1 MPVKHSLNSES
12 PGNLCAIHSL
22 SGNMPVYRHAD
33 DAIKSALTFTK
44 IKAFSLFPHFLR
56 ISRVFDRV
64 KKPSFHILS
73 VLVLSASTC
82 FAQNDAVPAMGFADS
97 VRIVLE
103 NTRNLDATVVGAS
116 FVTAWSGIG
125 LDQQQLIK
133 KHMQQM
139 KRKGYKLRPHMLPYV
154 GAVAAAITIEG
165 ADAATLGSFLH
176 VCDKVIANYN
186 ATKAIT
192 FFTTSRSFFERH
204 TLYADKSYRLYA
216 KEGRYTFEYLEFIPP
231 PIDTTTQVVDEY
243 NNDTWVDE
251 PIDTVYHEPPPYW
264 ETQDPPP
271 LIEGAIIRFTGSN
284 LNFVTS
290 HDSVFLKNTNGIYS
304 LTTSVFA
311 GEGGSFDWTP
321 ALLSSD
327 VVQCTMMQYNFNT
340 KKPELKSSL
349 VKLNYAGKTPGFIPG
364 TFEFKS
370 QARKDS
376 VASSYPRF
384 TSYQSNLVIQ
394 GLGNANLKYTGGFS
408 LFGNRIASN
417 SVNREYSTIVVED
430 DVAKKFKARSRE
442 FIFQDSAVVA
452 NQAAF
457 TIYHQNDSITH
468 HSVQMRYEYNSE
480 KLLLQS
486 EKGLMKN
493 APYSSSFFNMDF
505 AAGIIK
511 WDLKADSLDIS
522 TRGARATVPMILESI
537 DYYKPEDF
545 KALEGVGFKF
555 HALALVARYC
565 INNNTREFS
574 SGDLARVA
582 GYDIIE
588 VQKAIEFLAQK
599 GLVEYWPQNDKIIV
613 KEKAVTQYR
622 AYKGEVD
629 YDNLKIQSVSG
640 SYIKTDLKAPV
651 YSNATLSFKNRNMVV
666 RGVDGFN
673 VSDSLNVFIKPDSS
687 TITVLQNR
695 DIKFDGNITAGNF
708 EVFGKQFTLKY
719 DSFFI
724 SLDKIDSI
732 NFYTMEKNARGQ
744 MERKKINNS
753 MVGAD
758 STAAAAGGM
767 ASTAKSSGTLYINR
781 PGNKS
786 GKEKIPNYPRLDAA
800 AGGVIYFD
808 RQEVLNGVYDRS
820 VFFVVPPFKLDSLN
834 DADPASLN
842 FEGSFISSGMFPAFK
857 EKLHSMPDKSLG
869 FNHPVPASGYQLYK
883 SDATL
888 FGNITLDKKGLRSPG
903 KIEYLAATVYSSD
916 FVFYPDSVSARG
928 TRATLSEKQFGSVL
942 FPQASLPNYQMK
954 WFPKQ
959 DQMKLRNTTVPFNFY
974 DSTAQLTG
982 TITVSKSGVT
992 GIGKLETRGSELRS
1006 REMNFSANDFGA
1018 RHARFQVKSADPTK
1032 ALIDGTDVRVKFNLG
1047 QNYADISPEIEGEA
1061 AINFPFAQF
1070 KTSIPNARWDF
1081 KSQKITMTKRADVP
1095 IENSYFYTTR
1105 KDLDSL
1111 GFYAEGAE
1119 YDLTKQEMLVSGIP
1133 YITVADARITP
1144 DKGQVL
1150 ILENAKIG
1158 TLKNTTIIL
1167 DTLNGYHR
1175 LTDGVVDIFSRNEFT
1190 GYATYQYVNLLKDT
1204 FAIKMTD
1211 FHLEPV
1217 VETEQS
1223 KRFQRRK
1230 TVASMQTVGVGRVE
1244 EDKKLVLGAGMF
1256 YKGDLTMYATKPALQ
1271 LTGYIKLDLKNVKNY
1286 KDWIAYSQTG
1296 DEPEVLIDFDKALT
1310 EDGKKVEAGLHFS
1323 SLENELYVTFLNDKG
1338 EEDDDFFVPSGTLHY
1353 DTASKE
1359 YKIEDREKAA
1369 GNKLSG
1375 KVFAYNDETM
1385 QVRFEGPVN
1394 LFKGIKDFNITGAA
1408 LGNGNIKSNEIRMNA
1423 LVMMNTNVIT
1433 PVLDIMARDLQVVIE
1448 KEGAEEGIGDQTELL
1463 YKIADL
1469 VGERVAKDF
1478 ETRSAQ
1484 NYVSLGE
1491 LAETSKALTFA
1502 NVNLKWSVE
1511 HKAFYS
1517 EGMLGVSNSF
1527 RNDINAAFEG
1537 FMEIKKTEDGAS
1549 VFHVFFKASPEAWYY
1564 FGFEDN
1570 RLLMYSSNSDFNS
1583 LVTKKSNA
1591 GKAKMGEV
1599 VFIPGTEEETKAF
1612 INRFRRE
1619 YYGIEVPYNMGDD
1632 LSRRKKDDPTK
1643 KKEENDGF

>member
-1 MPVKHSLNSES
+1 M
-12 PGNLCAIHSL
+12 GQ
-22 SGNMPVYRHAD
+22 D
-33 DAIKSALTFTK
+33 SAL
-44 IKAFSLFPHFLR
+44 
-56 ISRVFDRV
+56 
-64 KKPSFHILS
+64 
-73 VLVLSASTC
+73 
-82 FAQNDAVPAMGFADS
+82 PAIGFADS
-97 VRIVLE
+97 LRIVME
-103 NTRNLDATVVGAS
+103 NTRNLDATVVGAQ
-116 FVTAWSGIG
+116 FATAWNSIG
-125 LDQQQLIK
+125 PDQQSQIK
-133 KHMQQM
+133 RQAQQM
-139 KRKGYKLRPHMLPYV
+139 KKKGYKLRPQLVPYF
-154 GAVAAAITIEG
+154 GAIAAAITIEG
-165 ADAATLGSFLH
+165 ASAATLANFLS
-176 VCDKVIANYN
+176 VTDKVITNYN
-186 ATKAIT
+186 GAKTVA
-192 FFTTSRSFFERH
+192 FFTASRGFFERH
-204 TLYADKSYRLYA
+204 TLHSDKSYRLYA
-216 KEGRYTFEYLEFIPP
+216 REGSYTFEYLEFIPP
-231 PIDTTTQVVDEY
+231 PVDTTTQIVEDY
-243 NNDTWVDE
+243 NNDAWVDE
-251 PIDTVYHEPPPYW
+251 PVDTVYHEPAPYW

-271 LIEGAIIRFTGSN
+271 LVEGAIIRFTGSS
-284 LNFVTS
+284 LNFVTPY
-290 HDSVFLKNTNGIYS
+290 DSVFLKNTSGIFS
-304 LTTSVFA
+304 LTNNVFV

-321 ALLSSD
+321 ALLAHD
-327 VVQCTMMQYNFNT
+327 VVQCNFAQYSFNT

-370 QARKDS
+370 QSRKDS

-384 TSYQSNLVIQ
+384 TSYQNNLNIQ
-394 GLGNANLKYTGGFS
+394 GIGNEKMKYTGGFS
-408 LFGNRIASN
+408 LIGKRMASS
-417 SVNREYSTIVVED
+417 SVNHDYATITVED
-430 DVAKKFKARSRE
+430 DVEKKFKARSRE

-468 HSVQMRYEYNSE
+468 GSVQMKYEYKSE
-480 KLLLQS
+480 KLLLQN
-486 EKGLMKN
+486 EKGLMKHV
-493 APYSSSFFNMDF
+493 PYSSSFFNMDF
-505 AAGIIK
+505 SAGIIK

-522 TRGARATVPMILESI
+522 TRGARATVPLVLESI
-537 DYYKPEDF
+537 DYYDPLDF
-545 KALEGVGFKF
+545 KELEGVGFKF
-555 HALALVARYC
+555 HALTLVAKYC
-565 INNNTREFS
+565 INNNTREFYV
-574 SGDLARVA
+574 GDVARA
-582 GYDIIE
+582 TGFDIIE
-588 VQKAIEFLAQK
+588 VQKAIEFLSQK
-599 GLVEYWPQNDKIIV
+599 GMLEYWPQGGKVIV
-613 KEKAVTQYR
+613 KEKAVTQYL

-640 SYIKTDLKAPV
+640 SFVKTDLKTPV

-666 RGVDGFN
+666 RGVEGFN

-744 MERKKINNS
+744 MVRKKINNA

-758 STAAAAGGM
+758 STTAAAGGM
-767 ASTAKSSGTLYINR
+767 TTAAKSSGTLYINR

-786 GKEKIPNYPRLDAA
+786 GKENIPNYPRLDAA

-869 FNHPVPASGYQLYK
+869 FEHPVPSDGYQLYK
-883 SDATL
+883 SDAKLYGT
-888 FGNITLDKKGLRSPG
+888 ITLDKRGLRSPG
-903 KIEYLAATVYSSD
+903 KIDFLATTVYSND
-916 FVFYPDSVSARG
+916 FVFYPDSVAARG
-928 TRATLSEKQFGSVL
+928 ARATISEKQFGSVW

-959 DQMKLRNTTVPFNFY
+959 DQMKLRNTNVPFNFY
-974 DSTAQLTG
+974 DSSAQLTG
-982 TITVSKSGVT
+982 TVTISKSGVS

-1006 REMNFSANDFGA
+1006 REMNFSAKDFGA
-1018 RHARFQVKSADPTK
+1018 RHARFKAKSADPAK
-1032 ALIDGTDVRVKFNLG
+1032 ALIDGTDVRVKFNLE
-1047 QNYADISPEIEGEA
+1047 QNYADISPEVEGEA
-1061 AINFPFAQF
+1061 AIDFPYAQF

-1081 KSQKITMTKRADVP
+1081 KSQKITMTKRPDVP

-1111 GFYAEGAE
+1111 GFNAEKAV
-1119 YDLTKQEMLVSGIP
+1119 YDLNKQEMLVSGIP

-1144 DKGQVL
+1144 DKGEVL

-1175 LTDGVVDIFSRNEFT
+1175 LTEGVVDIQSRNEFT

-1217 VETEQS
+1217 TETEHS
-1223 KRFQRRK
+1223 KRLQRRK
-1230 TVASMQTVGVGRVE
+1230 TRASMQTVGVGNVKE
-1244 EDKKLVLGAGMF
+1244 EAKLVLGAGMF

-1271 LTGYIKLDLKNVKNY
+1271 LTGFIKLDLKNVKNY
-1286 KDWIAYSQTG
+1286 RDWIVYSQTG
-1296 DEPEVLIDFDKALT
+1296 DEPEVLIDFDNAVT
-1310 EDGKKVEAGLHFS
+1310 EDGKKVDAGLHFS
-1323 SLENELYVTFLNDKG
+1323 AAENELYVTFLNDKG
-1338 EEDDDFFVPSGTLHY
+1338 EGDDDFFVPSGTLHY
-1353 DTASKE
+1353 DAAAKE

-1385 QVRFEGPVN
+1385 QVRFEGPVS
-1394 LFKGIKDFNITGAA
+1394 LFKGTKDFNITGSA
-1408 LGNGNIKSNEIRMNA
+1408 LGNGSIKTNEIRMNS
-1423 LVMMNTNVIT
+1423 LVMMNTT
-1433 PVLDIMARDLQVVIE
+1433 ALTAAFDIMARDLVEVIE
-1448 KEGAEEGIGDQTELL
+1448 KEGAEEGMGDQTELL
-1463 YKIADL
+1463 YKIADI
-1469 VGERVAKDF
+1469 VGERVVKDY
-1478 ETRSAQ
+1478 ETKSSQ
-1484 NYVSLGE
+1484 SYVSLGT
-1491 LAETSKALTFA
+1491 LAETAKALTFA
-1502 NVNLKWSVE
+1502 NVNLKWSNK

-1517 EGMLGVSNSF
+1517 EGTLGVSNSF
-1527 RNDINAAFEG
+1527 RTDINAAFEG

-1549 VFHVFFKASPEAWYY
+1549 VFNVFFKASPESWYY

-1570 RLLMYSSNSDFNS
+1570 RLLMYSSNADFNT
-1583 LVTKKSNA
+1583 LVSKKSNA
-1591 GKAKMGEV
+1591 SKAKIGEV

-1612 INRFRRE
+1612 INRFRRD

-1632 LSRRKKDDPTK
+1632 LSRRKKDDPAK
-1643 KKEENDGF
+1643 KKEEDDGF